1 MRRRFASDYNNSARA
16 VRVPRTVA
24 PIQRDRSAY
33 LLVVNTRQGYHLNFF
48 FFMFVERELVVEEE
62 FKYRAYRSRSSL
74 VQALIQATTVT
85 KIYTEWKTTM
95 NTNGHISNSFLFFK
109 LCMCKE
115 DTFKIFTDFNDR
127 KLLNDLH
134 LLRTKTTF
142 QKMHN
147 VQYEI

>member
-1 MRRRFASDYNNSARA
+1 
-16 VRVPRTVA
+16 
-24 PIQRDRSAY
+24 
-33 LLVVNTRQGYHLNFF
+33 
-48 FFMFVERELVVEEE
+48 MFVERELVVEEE

-74 VQALIQATTVT
+74 VEALIQADDSYQD
-85 KIYTEWKTTM
+85 IYGVEDHDEYKRAYFKF
-95 NTNGHISNSFLFFK
+95 ISFFK
-109 LCMCKE
+109 LCMCNE

-127 KLLNDLH
+127 KLLH

>member
-1 MRRRFASDYNNSARA
+1 
-16 VRVPRTVA
+16 
-24 PIQRDRSAY
+24 
-33 LLVVNTRQGYHLNFF
+33 
-48 FFMFVERELVVEEE
+48 
-62 FKYRAYRSRSSL
+62 
-74 VQALIQATTVT
+74 
-85 KIYTEWKTTM
+85 M

-142 QKMHN
+142 QKMRN

>member
-1 MRRRFASDYNNSARA
+1 
-16 VRVPRTVA
+16 
-24 PIQRDRSAY
+24 
-33 LLVVNTRQGYHLNFF
+33 
-48 FFMFVERELVVEEE
+48 MFVERELVVEEE

-74 VQALIQATTVT
+74 VEALIQADDS
-85 KIYTEWKTTM
+85 YQD
-95 NTNGHISNSFLFFK
+95 TNGHISNSFLYFK
-109 LCMCKE
+109 LYMFKE

-142 QKMHN
+142 QKMRN

>member
-1 MRRRFASDYNNSARA
+1 
-16 VRVPRTVA
+16 
-24 PIQRDRSAY
+24 
-33 LLVVNTRQGYHLNFF
+33 
-48 FFMFVERELVVEEE
+48 
-62 FKYRAYRSRSSL
+62 
-74 VQALIQATTVT
+74 
-85 KIYTEWKTTM
+85 M

-109 LCMCKE
+109 LYMCKE

-142 QKMHN
+142 QKMRN